1 MKTKLSLI
9 AVLFLLVTGASYS
22 QTPEERG
29 GEIAQNA
36 IRADEGF
43 ESSEVELRMVLR
55 NRQGQESERFMT
67 NRTYELT
74 TDGDKSLIVFNSPRD
89 VKGTATLTFTHKE
102 GSDDQW
108 LYLPSIKRVK
118 RISSSNKSGPFMGSE
133 FAYEDLSSDEVEKYA
148 YKFLKEETFNGE
160 RVLLVEQYPVDPK
173 SGYQKRI
180 AYYNPDKNY
189 RFEKMEF
196 FDRKGALLKTLT
208 YHDYETFLGKH
219 QRASRFYMVNHQTG
233 KETELFFKD
242 YKFKTGLAEEDFN
255 QTTLQRIG
263 R

>member
-1 MKTKLSLI
+1 MKTKISFILT
-9 AVLFLLVTGASYS
+9 FLAFGAFA
-22 QTPEERG
+22 QTPEQKG
-29 GEIAQNA
+29 TEIAENA
-36 IRADEGF
+36 IIADQGF
-43 ESSEVELRMVLR
+43 ESSEVDLRMVLR
-55 NRQGQESERFMT
+55 NRQGQESERFMS
-67 NRTYELT
+67 NKTYELT
-74 TDGDKSLIVFNSPRD
+74 EDGDKSLIVFNSPRD
-89 VKGTATLTFTHKE
+89 VQGTATLTFTHKV

-133 FAYEDLSSDEVEKYA
+133 FAYEDLSSDEVEKYS
-148 YKFLKEETFNGE
+148 YKFLKEDTYNGNK
-160 RVLLVEQYPVDPK
+160 VLLVEQYPVDPK

-208 YHDYETFLGKH
+208 YHDYKTYLGKH
-219 QRASRFYMVNHQTG
+219 ERAGRFYMVNHQTG
-233 KETELFFKD
+233 KETELFFED
-242 YKFKTGLAEEDFN
+242 YAFKTGLKEDDFN
-255 QTTLQRIG
+255 QTTLQRVG